1 MGAEILMANPV
12 QRGIQFVKRQQRA
25 FKANMARLLVSNFS
39 ISLTQQ
45 YQSIYITE
53 LGATPVELGFVMSL
67 GGVASTL
74 ISIPIG
80 WLADRYGIKK
90 MLLAGFSIAIVGYA
104 IFGLAFQWQTTALA
118 LVATTLAWQ
127 ITRTVCPMICGATLA
142 SSERA
147 TGMQF
152 CDTATAFP
160 RFIAP
165 IIGAYIIT
173 RFGGISVEGIRPLF
187 WLGVAGLFIA
197 TLIIL
202 RFFVDPIRH
211 EEKEPPQ
218 LLEGLRRVL
227 DEGVMVKRWIAQ
239 SVLSVLPVFMSIY
252 VPLYAREV
260 KGASQYTLGLMDSA
274 YWLLIFL
281 LAIPTGLAADR
292 IGKKKVINLLTA
304 IYCVSLLL
312 LVYAP
317 SDAVLIA
324 SGLLSGCL
332 WLTLVTQ
339 VSIWGDL
346 IPMELFGSWSGLMGL
361 FRGLAN
367 IFSPILGGLLWN
379 SLGPEYVMYFLVAT
393 QVARVLILATIPSS
407 VTGD

>member
-1 MGAEILMANPV
+1 MGNPV
-12 QRGIQFVKRQQRA
+12 QRGIQFVKRQQKA

-53 LGATPVELGFVMSL
+53 LGATPVELGFVTSL

-74 ISIPIG
+74 ITIPTG
-80 WLADRYGIKK
+80 YLADRYGIKK

-127 ITRTVCPMICGATLA
+127 ITRTVCPMICGTTLA

-160 RFIAP
+160 RLIAP
-165 IIGAYIIT
+165 VVGAYLIT
-173 RFGGISVEGIRPLF
+173 RFGGISVEGIRPLY
-187 WLGVAGLFIA
+187 WLGVAGLVIA

-202 RFFVDPIRH
+202 TFFTDPIRH
-211 EEKEPPQ
+211 EKRAPPKI
-218 LLEGLRRVL
+218 LDGLKRVMK
-227 DEGVMVKRWIAQ
+227 EGVMVKRWIAI
-239 SVLSVLPVFMSIY
+239 STLSFLPQFMSIY

-274 YWLLIFL
+274 YWLLIFM

-292 IGKKKVINLLTA
+292 MGKKKVISILTP

-317 SDAVLIA
+317 SDAILIA

>member
-1 MGAEILMANPV
+1 VGAEILTGNPV

-39 ISLTQQ
+39 LSLTQQ

-53 LGATPVELGFVMSL
+53 LGATPVELGLVTSL

-74 ISIPIG
+74 ITIPIG

-90 MLLAGFSIAIVGYA
+90 MLLAGFSIAILGYA

-127 ITRTVCPMICGATLA
+127 ITRTVCPMICGTTLA

-165 IIGAYIIT
+165 IVGAYLIT
-173 RFGGISVEGIRPLF
+173 RFGGISDEGIRPLF
-187 WLGVAGLFIA
+187 WLEVAGLFIA

-227 DEGVMVKRWIAQ
+227 QEGVMVKRWIAQ
-239 SVLSVLPVFMSIY
+239 SFLSVLPVFMAIY
-252 VPLYAREV
+252 VPLYARDV

-292 IGKKKVINLLTA
+292 IGN
-304 IYCVSLLL
+304 
-312 LVYAP
+312 

-346 IPMELFGSWSGLMGL
+346 IPMDLFGSWSGLMGL

-367 IFSPILGGLLWN
+367 IFAPILGGLLWN
-379 SLGPEYVMYFLVAT
+379 SFGPEYVMYFLVAT